1 MYLRPSTVFASRC
14 TRSGSLP
21 DTIIDLQEADWFKY
35 VKTNT
40 LGDVWDIH
48 FTWFC
53 LDGSK
58 LILTIESH
66 SFLNN
71 FGVSAKINLRIWK
84 TFNFSANWYHYT
96 YQFFISDSLIQFY
109 SPLGDLFLFAL
120 TSDLLMHPLV
130 CLVGYT
136 SSQGGIQHTWID
148 GIIVFASILII
159 AVPLYWTFYAHL
171 LNWHS

>member
-96 YQFFISDSLIQFY
+96 YEFFISNSLI
-109 SPLGDLFLFAL
+109 SILFSTWRLVSLCIDIWPSDASSGLFGRLYFISGWDTAYL
-120 TSDLLMHPLV
+120 DWWDNSV
-130 CLVGYT
+130 C
-136 SSQGGIQHTWID
+136 QHTNYSCS
-148 GIIVFASILII
+148 FILDILCTL
-159 AVPLYWTFYAHL
+159 P
-171 LNWHS
+171 